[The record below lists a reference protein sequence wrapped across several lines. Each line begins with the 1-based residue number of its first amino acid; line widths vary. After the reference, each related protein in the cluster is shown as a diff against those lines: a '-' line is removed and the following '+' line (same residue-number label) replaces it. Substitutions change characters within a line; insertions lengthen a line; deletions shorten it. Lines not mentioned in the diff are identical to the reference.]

1 MKNVIILFGEMGG
14 GKNFWGER
22 MAQDLGYTFFDGDTV
37 VTQEILERVQ
47 NFKALNREMVE
58 RYIDHLCEE
67 IANRIEAAP
76 GLVVAQALYFDE
88 DRKALG
94 LFLRSLGYNVRFKW
108 VRPTFWRNLKQI
120 YSRDNGFRWVLY
132 WLMNKPWFQK
142 PTHEYDVIDTMGYD
156 HGK

>member
-22 MAQDLGYTFFDGDTV
+22 MAQDLGYAFFDGDTV

-47 NFKALNREMVE
+47 KFKALNREMVE

-108 VRPTFWRNLKQI
+108 VRPTFWRN
-120 YSRDNGFRWVLY
+120 
-132 WLMNKPWFQK
+132 
-142 PTHEYDVIDTMGYD
+142 
-156 HGK
+156 